1 MTETTPCHNQEGL
14 GSGLERP
21 AIIRH
26 LNHDIIAVQAHM
38 VPCMETS
45 GIIEMHRAALATL
58 EALVITFLFM
68 SLKKMAL

>member
-26 LNHDIIAVQAHM
+26 LNHDIIAVQVHM

-45 GIIEMHRAALATL
+45 GIIEMHRAALA
-58 EALVITFLFM
+58 ALVITFLFM
-68 SLKKMAL
+68 SLKIKKLAL